1 MKTCLVTGASGFVG
15 FNLAKRLVAD
25 GHSVHVLLRDQHQSW
40 RIREIAEQIEVHRT
54 DLLDGPALRTVV
66 KTIRPDWIFHL
77 AAFGAYS
84 WQRDE
89 NKILATNVLGTS
101 NLLNACLGTDFESFV
116 NAGSSSEYGQIKN
129 APNETA
135 RLDPDSHYAVA
146 KAAASHLCRHT
157 AISTGLHVVT
167 LRLYSVFGP
176 YEDPHRL
183 LPAMVVQGLQKRL
196 PKLVSPEIAR
206 DFVYVEDVV
215 EAFILA
221 ATAEKKKRGEIYN
234 VGTGV
239 QTTIQDVATV
249 AKEEFGITDDP
260 VWNTIQD
267 RAWDTTT
274 WVCDNSHIKAELG
287 WTPTIDFRTGF
298 RCMAKWFVE
307 HPQIIDFYIAQ
318 RSSRSYEKRF

>member
-25 GHSVHVLLRDQHQSW
+25 GHSVHVLLRDQYQSW
-40 RIREIAEQIEVHRT
+40 RMREIAERIEIHRT
-54 DLLDGPALRTVV
+54 DLLDGPALRTAV

-84 WQRDE
+84 WQRDA
-89 NKILATNVLGTS
+89 NKILTTNVLGTS
-101 NLLNACLGTDFESFV
+101 NLLNACLSTDFESFV

-221 ATAEKKKRGEIYN
+221 ATAEKKGLGEIYN

-260 VWNTIQD
+260 VWHTMQD
-267 RAWDTTT
+267 RPWDTTT

-287 WTPTIDFRTGF
+287 WTPKIDFRTGF
-298 RCMAKWFVE
+298 RCMAKWFME